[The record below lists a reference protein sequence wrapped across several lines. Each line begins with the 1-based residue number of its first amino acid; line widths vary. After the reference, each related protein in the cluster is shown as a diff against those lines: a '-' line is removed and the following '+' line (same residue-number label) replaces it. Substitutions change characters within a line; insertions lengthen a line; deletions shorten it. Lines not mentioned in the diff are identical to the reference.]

1 MGVVVEMWRWFCH
14 CRRSGNSTHQRLLYY
29 WRSLIQ
35 CDLLRPGVSLGSN
48 TGMSLRCGAGLVT
61 ICIFNGIVVADLD
74 ETTLFQQNQK
84 KKRRLYSRLLPLQEI
99 SVICTHNNWPD
110 NLTGHRYPIRLA
122 SLPISALENR
132 TNRPSSQELP
142 SKPWNPTSSQPP
154 TPSQRSCST
163 WPCPHRG
170 AGG

>member
-1 MGVVVEMWRWFCH
+1 VALVLPLSKVAKLDTSKVAVLLEIFDPMRPSPAWSQFRFKHRYVVEVRRWSGYHLYFQRYCG
-14 CRRSGNSTHQRLLYY
+14 RRSGR
-29 WRSLIQ
+29 
-35 CDLLRPGVSLGSN
+35 DN
-48 TGMSLRCGAGLVT
+48 TLPTES
-61 ICIFNGIVVADLD
+61 
-74 ETTLFQQNQK
+74 E
-84 KKRRLYSRLLPLQEI
+84 KKRRLYSRLLPLQET